1 MTRHFT
7 QVGLFNIIQVLT
19 GRGGQP
25 FTHLFIGQDLVLQ
38 NAHFGQRFTAR
49 GTASRRHHGKHIPAG
64 DGGEVGETGE
74 ALEGAG
80 ELLVVAVF
88 AHFVFSLQGDVSGM
102 KSE

>member
-1 MTRHFT
+1 
-7 QVGLFNIIQVLT
+7 
-19 GRGGQP
+19 
-25 FTHLFIGQDLVLQ
+25 
-38 NAHFGQRFTAR
+38 
-49 GTASRRHHGKHIPAG
+49 
-64 DGGEVGETGE
+64 VGETGE